1 MAYARRVDAN
11 QSEVVEALRLCGWYV
26 CVTSAF
32 GDGFFDL
39 VIQKPRRT
47 VFVELKDGKKPPS
60 ARKLTQAEADLHADF
75 IAAGAEVVILE
86 SIDQAVAL

>member
-1 MAYARRVDAN
+1 MPYARRTDAN
-11 QSEVVEALRLCGWYV
+11 HQQMIDALRLTGWFV
-26 CVTSAF
+26 KDTSRL

-39 VIQKPRRT
+39 VIQKPQRT

-60 ARKLTQAEADLHADF
+60 ARKLTQAEAELHADF